1 IEKDDGFFVAAG
13 TLGLGWSGYTRVEL
27 ERTSGVA
34 KRAVKKVDPE
44 ILIFDVDGVLIDVK
58 ETFWRSALQ
67 TMEKLTGKKATW
79 AELHKWKRQPGNNDD
94 WMMVSQ
100 WATARGVPTTY

>member
-1 IEKDDGFFVAAG
+1 M
-13 TLGLGWSGYTRVEL
+13 
-27 ERTSGVA
+27 A

-79 AELHKWKRQPGNNDD
+79 ADVMGEVWEAQKRVKPSEVQPNP
-94 WMMVSQ
+94 VL
-100 WATARGVPTTY
+100 AERARRRR

>member
-1 IEKDDGFFVAAG
+1 
-13 TLGLGWSGYTRVEL
+13 VEL

-34 KRAVKKVDPE
+34 IRAGKRVDPK

-67 TMEKLTGKKATW
+67 T
-79 AELHKWKRQPGNNDD
+79 
-94 WMMVSQ
+94 V
-100 WATARGVPTTY
+100 